1 MRAVNLLPRIE
12 TRRKSPGSAVLT
24 QAAIASPLI
33 VVALL
38 GALYLVNSSKVSDRR
53 GTLQALQDEIAA
65 LPPPKPPVQ
74 IDQTLV
80 QQHELRVGALADA
93 LRSRIAWDRI
103 LRQVSSVLPEDVW
116 LTALTAQPPGEAAP
130 ATPAPATPA
139 PATEEGTTT
148 TAPAAPAPAPAAAP
162 TGGLSLE
169 GYTYS
174 QEGVARFL
182 SRLGVIPELSDVK
195 LVSSERTAV
204 LGRIVVRFSITAAIL
219 KQEAA

>member
-12 TRRKSPGSAVLT
+12 TRRKSGSALLT
-24 QAAIASPLI
+24 QLAIVAPMI
-33 VVALL
+33 VAALL
-38 GALYLVNSSKVSDRR
+38 GALYLVTSSKVSDRR
-53 GTLQALQDEIAA
+53 STLQAIQDEIAA
-65 LPPPKPPVQ
+65 LPPPKPPVH

-80 QQHELRVGALADA
+80 QQHDLRVGALADA

-130 ATPAPATPA
+130 TTPAPSTPAPAS
-139 PATEEGTTT
+139 EEGTTT
-148 TAPAAPAPAPAAAP
+148 PAPPAAPAPAATDAA
-162 TGGLSLE
+162 TGGLSLD

-182 SRLGVIPELSDVK
+182 SRLAVIPELTDVK
-195 LVSSERTAV
+195 LVRSERTAV
-204 LGRIVVRFSITAAIL
+204 LGRIVVRFSITAGIL

>member
-12 TRRKSPGSAVLT
+12 TRSKSTGSALLT
-24 QAAIASPLI
+24 QGAIASPLV
-33 VVALL
+33 VVAIL
-38 GALYLVNSSKVSDRR
+38 GALYLVTSSKVSDRR
-53 GTLQALQDEIAA
+53 GTLQAIQDEIAA
-65 LPPPKPPVQ
+65 LPPPTPPVQ

-80 QQHELRVGALADA
+80 QQHDLRVGALADA

-116 LTALTAQPPGEAAP
+116 LTALTAQPPGEAPP

-139 PATEEGTTT
+139 TDETAPTTPP
-148 TAPAAPAPAPAAAP
+148 PAAPAPAASATA
-162 TGGLSLE
+162 TGGLSLD

-182 SRLGVIPELSDVK
+182 SRLTVIPELTDVK
-195 LVSSERTAV
+195 LVRSERTAV
-204 LGRIVVRFSITAAIL
+204 LGRIVVRFSITAGIL